1 MKLAIPTDLMIW
13 KFWNPIFLVVVWA
26 CWVAFVSI
34 GGLAAESGGAALGHT
49 EVETNWPGVRFQIF
63 RIERIPPNRL
73 VVAVRI
79 VATDKAPPEGT
90 FLGTKGQIP
99 PNASREDINMGLYD
113 PQPFSLSSSVMIA
126 EQTGQRYSVLSPVAP
141 PGRKYLPDAVLAL
154 LRPGQSELLT
164 IQFALPP
171 EANSEKQTASFLL
184 PNAKGPIA
192 RVPIPPL
199 ESVEESAAQ
208 QR

>member
-34 GGLAAESGGAALGHT
+34 GGLAAESDGAALGHT

-90 FLGTKGQIP
+90 FLG
-99 PNASREDINMGLYD
+99 Y
-113 PQPFSLSSSVMIA
+113 
-126 EQTGQRYSVLSPVAP
+126 
-141 PGRKYLPDAVLAL
+141 
-154 LRPGQSELLT
+154 
-164 IQFALPP
+164 
-171 EANSEKQTASFLL
+171 
-184 PNAKGPIA
+184 
-192 RVPIPPL
+192 
-199 ESVEESAAQ
+199 
-208 QR
+208 